1 MDLVIVGLNH
11 KTVPVAIRERFA
23 MTADA
28 IGTGLKHLDD
38 YGGLREAVVLSTC
51 NRSEVYAVVDDI
63 RENEQALRDFFL
75 DLAGKPAYEPAYF
88 YRYTGKECIAHLFT
102 VAASL
107 DSLVV
112 GEGQILSQVKQAY
125 VMAHEHGAT
134 GAMLNMLFQQAI
146 AVGKRIRTDT
156 HIAYHAVSVSYTAVQ
171 MAEKVFGSLKGKG
184 LLLYGAGQMAR
195 LTAQNFLGKGAD
207 KLYIVNRHL
216 ERAEELAR
224 DVGGTAVHYKEAET
238 IIDDVDIIIA
248 STGRRTTSSPSPACG
263 ASGTA

>member
-11 KTVPVAIRERFA
+11 KTVPVAIREQFA
-23 MTADA
+23 MTPDA
-28 IGTGLKHLDD
+28 IGSSLQHLDD

-75 DLAGKPAYEPAYF
+75 DLAGKPTYNPSYF

-107 DSLVV
+107 DSLVI

-134 GAMLNMLFQQAI
+134 GAILNMLFQQAI
-146 AVGKRIRTDT
+146 AVGKGSERTHT
-156 HIAYHAVSVSYTAVQ
+156 SPITPYRSAIQPSKWQKRSSV
-171 MAEKVFGSLKGKG
+171 
-184 LLLYGAGQMAR
+184 
-195 LTAQNFLGKGAD
+195 
-207 KLYIVNRHL
+207 
-216 ERAEELAR
+216 
-224 DVGGTAVHYKEAET
+224 
-238 IIDDVDIIIA
+238 
-248 STGRRTTSSPSPACG
+248 P
-263 ASGTA
+263 